1 MTQRHQRWLGAAFWI
16 SLLAAGAVWMLTG
29 HRRTGE
35 SHAADTLHPSPASLI
50 LESLWSSTTS
60 MELEDPTGVVRVG
73 DVAFARRD
81 SQWHEVGYIT
91 AVGHMENANNR
102 LTLTLFDQDSFSPG
116 AAFHVH
122 QNSGRLIDVMT
133 TLLPPGKRE
142 RLQQKLAA
150 ALENHAEAVAQEILP
165 LVAESIQGSVPLI
178 ETALADAVERHEAE
192 IDELVARYRDEI
204 VRERIVPLVRD
215 EVMPIVRQH
224 GTEPAERIGRE
235 IWNQASVWRFGWR
248 AIYDKSPLPERE
260 LVASEWDRFVEKE
273 ITPIVE
279 AHLDDIAAAVEEIV
293 KDLATNRKLRS
304 ELSAV
309 VHTIA
314 QDPEARELLR
324 TIIREAIVDN
334 QQLRQTWAEVW
345 SSPEAKERL
354 GRTSKRLEPILRE
367 ISDEIM
373 GTREQGIEA
382 GFARVLRNQILS
394 KDRTWI
400 TITPRQEQEREHE
413 QNQDRDQRSDRG
425 GETIVLRQAEKF
437 MPYPL
442 VYLAK

>member
-16 SLLAAGAVWMLTG
+16 TLLAAGAVGMLTE

-35 SHAADTLHPSPASLI
+35 SHAADTLPSPASLI

-73 DVAFARRD
+73 DVAFARFD

-91 AVGHMENANNR
+91 AVGHHENANNR
-102 LTLTLFDQDSFSPG
+102 LTLTLFDRDGFSSG
-116 AAFHVH
+116 TAFHVH
-122 QNSGRLIDVMT
+122 QNSGRLNDVMT
-133 TLLPPGKRE
+133 TLLPPEKRE

-165 LVAESIQGSVPLI
+165 LVAESIQASVPLI
-178 ETALADAVERHEAE
+178 ETALADAIERHETE
-192 IDELVARYRDEI
+192 IDELAARYRDEI

-224 GTEPAERIGRE
+224 GTEPAEKIGRE
-235 IWNQASVWRFGWR
+235 IWNQASLWRFGWR
-248 AIYDKSPLPERE
+248 AIYDQSPLPERE

-314 QDPEARELLR
+314 QDPKARELLR
-324 TIIREAIVDN
+324 TILGEAIVDN
-334 QQLRQTWAEVW
+334 QQLRQTWADVW
-345 SSPEAKERL
+345 SSPKAQERL
-354 GRTSKRLEPILRE
+354 RRASKRLEPILRE
-367 ISDEIM
+367 IGDEIM

-400 TITPRQEQEREHE
+400 TITPEQEQGRDHE

-425 GETIVLRQAEKF
+425 GETVVLRQAEKF

-442 VYLAK
+442 VYLAN